1 MTLIKK
7 MKMIDLRD
15 FGLHECL
22 RSREEQFYLNYECEK
37 RQKKIMVRVME

>member
-1 MTLIKK
+1 
-7 MKMIDLRD
+7 MKMIDLKD